1 VKTAGNTCTVT
12 ADNSESVLPFVDIT
26 LGPGGPDPA
35 WVEMSAIIAP
45 GAGSFDLA
53 LDTVC
58 NTMDPVWIDD
68 ITLTPITLS

>member
-1 VKTAGNTCTVT
+1 MS

-26 LGPGGPDPA
+26 LGPGGPDPV
-35 WVEMSAIIAP
+35 WVEMSAVIAP